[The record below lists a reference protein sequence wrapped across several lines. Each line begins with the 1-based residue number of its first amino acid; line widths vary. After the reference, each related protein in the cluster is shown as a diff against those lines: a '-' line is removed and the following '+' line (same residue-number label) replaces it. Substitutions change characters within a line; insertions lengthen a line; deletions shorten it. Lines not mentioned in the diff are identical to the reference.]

1 MHEASISIHLLL
13 LDIRNSTA
21 NLPCGRHP
29 QHTVMPQN
37 GHRRRQL
44 APTKRPL
51 EVYCASVNKIRAR
64 MDGCAREHCPPVTK
78 YQAGPEDKGHMSVIW
93 HFTVCFQSIWHLWCP
108 FKSQFSN
115 LTKLW
120 NIYWRTLDFVWS
132 VLHTVFIELGRIWDD
147 FCCETRGIPTGA
159 AAPGRK
165 TFSLILYRRIHT
177 KAVSKMWRQVVRFC

>member
-1 MHEASISIHLLL
+1 MGIVAV
-13 LDIRNSTA
+13 RW
-21 NLPCGRHP
+21 P
-29 QHTVMPQN
+29 QPKDHS
-37 GHRRRQL
+37 RCI
-44 APTKRPL
+44 APPLTK
-51 EVYCASVNKIRAR
+51 SVRGW

-147 FCCETRGIPTGA
+147 FCCETRGIPTGV